1 MIAWLPPVDW
11 SEPVEDVRRYLTD
24 VLIGTDGNEQRRQ
37 LRARPRRTIRYR
49 SVLLERG
56 EATRIL
62 EGLRSL
68 GADWA
73 TLPLWCDATA
83 LSTGVS
89 IGGTSLSCDTTGR
102 EFRTGMDAAL
112 LVRNSQT
119 FERLRVETV
128 SSTGLTL
135 HLDNPLQA
143 AWAAGTA
150 VVPLVRGRMLSPAEF
165 EWVTD
170 QEAILPV
177 LTEAEA

>member
-1 MIAWLPPVDW
+1 MITWLPPVDW

-24 VLIGTDGNEQRRQ
+24 VLTGTDGNEQRRQ

-62 EGLRSL
+62 EGLRVL
-68 GADWA
+68 GGAWA
-73 TLPLWCDATA
+73 TVPLWCDATVLTSAAA
-83 LSTGVS
+83 L
-89 IGGTSLSCDTTGR
+89 GGTALTCDTTGR
-102 EFRTGMDAAL
+102 EFRTGVDAAL
-112 LVRNSQT
+112 LVRDSQT
-119 FERLRVETV
+119 FELLRVETV
-128 SSTGLTL
+128 TSTGLTV
-135 HLDNPLQA
+135 HLDEPLQA

-170 QEAILPV
+170 QEAILTV
-177 LTEAEA
+177 LMEAEA